1 LDNAVKDN
9 GARATERLNYFNYF
23 TEIEEEFVRRRG
35 KPLLISPMEWALVE
49 SWKSA
54 GIPLHVVLRAINQ
67 AFDAYESRPRR
78 FRRVNSVFYCQQEV
92 EATYAEYCHAQ
103 VGASAPDTITV
114 DTIEEESKSRKKKK
128 SSSKAT
134 VEPFPK
140 ELLVDFFSRSKTELQ
155 SASLIAAQANQAE
168 LHNAIERAIAR
179 LKEISAALESAAR
192 VSAEAIERDL
202 DAIDRIMLEGATKS
216 ISESKMKKIRAEAES
231 QLESYRKK
239 MDKAI
244 YDQTIQNFVSR
255 RLRETANL
263 PRLSLFYL

>member
-1 LDNAVKDN
+1 MDTATEEN
-9 GARATERLNYFNYF
+9 GARAAERLNYFNYF

-92 EATYAEYCHAQ
+92 EATYAEYCLAQ
-103 VGASAPDTITV
+103 VGASASETTAV
-114 DTIEEESKSRKKKK
+114 DPGEEGSRSRKKKK
-128 SSSKAT
+128 SSRKTT

-140 ELLVDFFSRSKTELQ
+140 ELLTDFFSRSETELQ
-155 SASLIAAQANQAE
+155 SASAIAAEANHAE
-168 LHNAIERAIAR
+168 LHNAIERAITR
-179 LKEISAALESAAR
+179 LKEISAAVESAAR
-192 VSAEAIERDL
+192 VNAEAIERDL

-216 ISESKMKKIRAEAES
+216 IGESEMKKVRAEAES

-244 YDQTIQNFVSR
+244 YDQTIENFVSR
-255 RLRETANL
+255 RLREMSNL